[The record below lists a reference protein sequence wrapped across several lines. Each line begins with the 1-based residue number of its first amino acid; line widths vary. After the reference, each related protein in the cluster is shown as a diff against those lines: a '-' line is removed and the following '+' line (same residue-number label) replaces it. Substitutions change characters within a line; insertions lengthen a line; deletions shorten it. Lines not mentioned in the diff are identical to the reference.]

1 MATVSAG
8 ILMYRHG
15 DAGLVVLLV
24 HPGGPFWRNRDLG
37 AWSIPKGELDD
48 GEDPQAAAR
57 REFAEELGI
66 EATGPL
72 QSLGQVRQ
80 RGGKLVLAYALEG
93 ALDVST
99 VRSNEIAIEWPPRCP
114 FRKSIARSGSRFLL
128 REQRFSPASN
138 RCSTVLRCCNAASRR
153 YVHAPVPLS
162 SLAPSLADKKFGA
175 ACDRSRRSVFRL
187 TLCRGR
193 IDQRHILEVLDR
205 ERACAG
211 RDAGLLQRGH
221 VCGPDRTVGR
231 RRVRPQHGGCGSEQ
245 SNRR

>member
-48 GEDPQAAAR
+48 GEDPEAAAR

-99 VRSNEIAIEWPPRCP
+99 VRSNEIAIEWPPRSAP
-114 FRKSIARSGSRFLL
+114 YHIHSG
-128 REQRFSPASN
+128 N
-138 RCSTVLRCCNAASRR
+138 
-153 YVHAPVPLS
+153 
-162 SLAPSLADKKFGA
+162 
-175 ACDRSRRSVFRL
+175 RSRGV
-187 TLCRGR
+187 
-193 IDQRHILEVLDR
+193 V
-205 ERACAG
+205 RASSGANKDS
-211 RDAGLLQRGH
+211 RQPAA
-221 VCGPDRTVGR
+221 VA
-231 RRVRPQHGGCGSEQ
+231 RPA
-245 SNRR
+245 